1 MFVPGRRRGA
11 FERLSQKTCLCI
23 THKKASPDLGGCSF
37 NHSRNLWNLLL
48 YPSGYSFFVAEFTCP
63 SYFVLLHTGHGTLLQ
78 VSRHFGAIGWKK
90 RAHNIVGNIMCSSS
104 RNKRST
110 WPEPDAGVGHVL
122 FIIPQRSAKRRLS
135 GSRNSVWKIFLFT
148 PCILSGKLYN
158 ELKRKP
164 FVKYKFYKR

>member
-1 MFVPGRRRGA
+1 MIVEYICFLRKQVTGGRNGLAGKAADMRRRALSPSGHI
-11 FERLSQKTCLCI
+11 SQKTCLCI

-122 FIIPQRSAKRRLS
+122 F
-135 GSRNSVWKIFLFT
+135 
-148 PCILSGKLYN
+148 
-158 ELKRKP
+158 
-164 FVKYKFYKR
+164 

>member
-78 VSRHFGAIGWKK
+78 VLRHFGATGWKK

-122 FIIPQRSAKRRLS
+122 LNYAVALDEKAIIGMAK
-135 GSRNSVWKIFLFT
+135 
-148 PCILSGKLYN
+148 
-158 ELKRKP
+158 
-164 FVKYKFYKR
+164 

>member
-110 WPEPDAGVGHVL
+110 WPEPGAGVRVCFL
-122 FIIPQRSAKRRLS
+122 LYRSARRK
-135 GSRNSVWKIFLFT
+135 GDYQDREIVF
-148 PCILSGKLYN
+148 
-158 ELKRKP
+158 E
-164 FVKYKFYKR
+164 KFSCLPLAF

>member
-1 MFVPGRRRGA
+1 MFVPGR
-11 FERLSQKTCLCI
+11 RLSQKTCLCI

-158 ELKRKP
+158 KLKRKP
-164 FVKYKFYKR
+164 FVKCKFYKR

>member
-63 SYFVLLHTGHGTLLQ
+63 SYFVLPTRDTGLFCRSRVILEQSAGRKGRIISWVILCVLPAGTREAHGLNPAQGWAMCFLLY
-78 VSRHFGAIGWKK
+78 
-90 RAHNIVGNIMCSSS
+90 
-104 RNKRST
+104 
-110 WPEPDAGVGHVL
+110 
-122 FIIPQRSAKRRLS
+122 RSARRK
-135 GSRNSVWKIFLFT
+135 GDYQDREIVF
-148 PCILSGKLYN
+148 GKFSCLP
-158 ELKRKP
+158 LA
-164 FVKYKFYKR
+164 F

>member
-63 SYFVLLHTGHGTLLQ
+63 SYFVLLRTRHGPRLQ
-78 VSRHFGAIGWKK
+78 VLRHFGATGWKK
-90 RAHNIVGNIMCSSS
+90 RAHNIVGNIMCVL
-104 RNKRST
+104 
-110 WPEPDAGVGHVL
+110 PAGTREAHGL
-122 FIIPQRSAKRRLS
+122 NPMQGWAMCFFEARDRLKA
-135 GSRNSVWKIFLFT
+135 NIV
-148 PCILSGKLYN
+148 
-158 ELKRKP
+158 
-164 FVKYKFYKR
+164 